1 MHVTT
6 IFLNMW
12 ISIFLTGLFDWNAFM
27 FPVGVKSVHFRFGKI
42 LHREGAFFFWFS
54 SYTRCFLRQISDLV
68 QVELKMVR
76 QIAWR
81 EGSVKKV
88 VDRRNVHNIMTTTLH
103 RVECVEKCGILWK
116 CVERAVWKTSGCSA
130 CFYSLRVSR
139 TPERAARVRLA
150 RKQKGGSRRGCLL
163 LRDLHP

>member
-42 LHREGAFFFWFS
+42 PHREGAFFFWFS

-116 CVERAVWKTSGCSA
+116 CVVFRGLPSGLRGFVLPENKKEGAV
-130 CFYSLRVSR
+130 
-139 TPERAARVRLA
+139 AAA
-150 RKQKGGSRRGCLL
+150 SFCGTCIPKLL
-163 LRDLHP
+163 TQT